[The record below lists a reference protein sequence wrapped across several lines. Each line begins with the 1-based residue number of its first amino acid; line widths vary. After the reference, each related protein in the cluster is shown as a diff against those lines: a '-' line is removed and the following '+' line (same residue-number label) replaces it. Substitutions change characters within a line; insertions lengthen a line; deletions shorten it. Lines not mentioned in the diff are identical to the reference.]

1 MWFLSWEKEQ
11 TAAFTIRPL
20 CNPAWVNKSLRS
32 LGPCYQSGT
41 LISIVFLTAIDLW
54 VGGSSDCECLNR
66 LPTLMMQAAII
77 LNHGCR
83 YRMLFVTPLLLA
95 SVSLCSH
102 DKYVYG
108 VVYACL
114 TAALEHS
121 DYHACHAPKQTS
133 CTHTQLLYVHTL
145 HVCIMTSSAQ
155 QCSLPTSHTTLPGW
169 MGCHADLQDLHTD
182 IWHYCHYLLRLYMQ
196 RVECWVSNTCC
207 MATIFLQIATFAHSF
222 QEPSSFGWL

>member
-1 MWFLSWEKEQ
+1 ML
-11 TAAFTIRPL
+11 
-20 CNPAWVNKSLRS
+20 
-32 LGPCYQSGT
+32 Y
-41 LISIVFLTAIDLW
+41 
-54 VGGSSDCECLNR
+54 R

-145 HVCIMTSSAQ
+145 HVCIMTSSAHTMFFANI
-155 QCSLPTSHTTLPGW
+155 SHNTARLDGLSRRLTRSPYRHMVLLP
-169 MGCHADLQDLHTD
+169 
-182 IWHYCHYLLRLYMQ
+182 LLAAALYAK
-196 RVECWVSNTCC
+196 S
-207 MATIFLQIATFAHSF
+207 
-222 QEPSSFGWL
+222 